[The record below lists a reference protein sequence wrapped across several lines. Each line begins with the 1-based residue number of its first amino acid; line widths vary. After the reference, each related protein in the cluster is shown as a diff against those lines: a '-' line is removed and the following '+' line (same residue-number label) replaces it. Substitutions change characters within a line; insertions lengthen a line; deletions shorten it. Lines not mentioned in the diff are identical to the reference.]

1 MRSIWNGAISFGLVS
16 IPIKLNATESHSV
29 SFRQIHTE
37 DGGRIRYRKVCEL
50 EDREVTQAEI
60 GKAYEDADGSMI
72 PITDEDL
79 LPIPTARTIE
89 IVAFVPEDRIDPL
102 QMGSAYYLAASGAPA
117 AKPYTLL
124 REALKR
130 SNRVA
135 IAKFA
140 LRGRERL
147 GMLRV
152 VGDAIAMHGLL
163 WPDEVRAPEGVAPEA
178 DVTVRD
184 QELDLADALMD
195 TLGEIDLDDLHD
207 EYREAVEEVVAA
219 KAAGQRPPEVREE
232 AAPGKVL
239 DLMAALESSV
249 RAARESRDG
258 EGAGPA
264 EEAEV
269 RSLPQRKTS
278 SRRAP
283 KETGGKKST
292 STAKKTA
299 AVEGAAEEVD
309 REVGGVCGVREED
322 GGQEYRQEGHGEE
335 RRQERRQDH
344 GQEHRQ
350 QVRLLPQA
358 QRLTSAVPLTPA
370 GGVDARPGLQLTVQG
385 DADDRGIADGAGSK
399 TAGLAAGD
407 FAGETEAG
415 ASEAGVGTAGSPPG
429 AARWS
434 SRPVRRPGWPD
445 RWTAAT
451 TRSGRGRRRW
461 PRRPPGR
468 SAAAGPGRPARASA
482 VRPTLLLPAPR
493 LADGAATAARVTGVT
508 RVIRGGLRRS
518 PSGDPVACGGFPG
531 AEARMARSSSSR
543 QPPDVL
549 GHVRHAVRPARCVR
563 AARSRSGQRPRSC
576 PPVVG
581 PGRTRAG
588 GGVGPPTTGSG
599 AGWSWPGGL
608 RRPPPSE
615 NVRDRSGSFPAPPVV
630 TGS

>member
-16 IPIKLNATESHSV
+16 IPIKLVNATESHAV

-79 LPIPTARTIE
+79 SQLPIPTARTIE

-163 WPDEVRAPEGVAPEA
+163 WPDEVRAPEGVAPEGG
-178 DVTVRD
+178 VTVRD

-219 KAAGQRPPEVREE
+219 KAAGERPPEAREE

-239 DLMAALESSV
+239 DLMAALENSV

-258 EGAGPA
+258 EEAGPA

-292 STAKKTA
+292 STAAKKTA
-299 AVEGAAEEVD
+299 AKKAE
-309 REVGGVCGVREED
+309 
-322 GGQEYRQEGHGEE
+322 
-335 RRQERRQDH
+335 
-344 GQEHRQ
+344 
-350 QVRLLPQA
+350 PKK
-358 QRLTSAVPLTPA
+358 S
-370 GGVDARPGLQLTVQG
+370 
-385 DADDRGIADGAGSK
+385 
-399 TAGLAAGD
+399 TAK
-407 FAGETEAG
+407 
-415 ASEAGVGTAGSPPG
+415 SGTA
-429 AARWS
+429 
-434 SRPVRRPGWPD
+434 
-445 RWTAAT
+445 
-451 TRSGRGRRRW
+451 RST
-461 PRRPPGR
+461 
-468 SAAAGPGRPARASA
+468 S
-482 VRPTLLLPAPR
+482 T
-493 LADGAATAARVTGVT
+493 
-508 RVIRGGLRRS
+508 
-518 PSGDPVACGGFPG
+518 
-531 AEARMARSSSSR
+531 SSSR
-543 QPPDVL
+543 
-549 GHVRHAVRPARCVR
+549 A
-563 AARSRSGQRPRSC
+563 
-576 PPVVG
+576 
-581 PGRTRAG
+581 
-588 GGVGPPTTGSG
+588 GSG
-599 AGWSWPGGL
+599 SASAKKTAAKGTAKKAAGRSTAKETAKSTGRSTAKKTAS
-608 RRPPPSE
+608 RR
-615 NVRDRSGSFPAPPVV
+615 RSA
-630 TGS
+630 